1 MNTNKE
7 QLMKHFATVL
17 RNRALGKQTDNL
29 MSKNLAFYFSRKEL
43 IELVKRRFNG
53 SIPKEH
59 NLVELEN
66 KELLELV
73 GDEMYIISFTTE
85 KWCGESPLTEKPR
98 EADKIIEENSSK
110 EKINPKKT
118 SNDKKDK
125 TTTQS

>member
-1 MNTNKE
+1 MESNRQ
-7 QLMKHFATVL
+7 QLMKYFATVL

-43 IELVKRRFNG
+43 IELVKRRFGG

-73 GDEMYIISFTTE
+73 GDEMFLISFVTE
-85 KWCGESPLTEKPR
+85 KWTREPRETRIPKTDKQEVPKEKP
-98 EADKIIEENSSK
+98 
-110 EKINPKKT
+110 NPKK
-118 SNDKKDK
+118 SIPNDKKD
-125 TTTQS
+125 TTSGK